1 MIMFLFL
8 PLGLEK
14 NFRCFIQV
22 HKTGCYEKNADVYSG
37 DPQLSAVMMEQSDLS
52 FHKDAHFSHLPAGL
66 SRKEPS
72 EKASTTAQLPSSLLQ

>member
-22 HKTGCYEKNADVYSG
+22 HKTGCYENADVYSG
-37 DPQLSAVMMEQSDLS
+37 DSQLSAVMMEQSDLS
-52 FHKDAHFSHLPAGL
+52 FHKDAHFSHLRAGL